1 MATKKTKIVKST
13 NKGGAFSRQVTKS
26 GPTAPPIPA
35 DSGMISQ
42 PTKSDPLGQKG

>member
-1 MATKKTKIVKST
+1 MAKGKTKFVKPT

-35 DSGMISQ
+35 DSRMRSDAN
-42 PTKSDPLGQKG
+42 DPLKQRS